1 MSKLQLLGEPKIDKN
16 QTKKHRKKKVSTK
29 GRNSGKFKSDG
40 GKKKRWFEENKEAK
54 QFKKEREKEYRFK
67 NYFAIKII

>member
-40 GKKKRWFEENKEAK
+40 GKKKR
-54 QFKKEREKEYRFK
+54 
-67 NYFAIKII
+67 